1 MANWCQKIKQT
12 CYVVCKSWPQVV
24 QWPIN
29 INVSSYHVWSR
40 IQLVSSSTKP
50 LLLLGSSKEQFVLQI
65 AKFALEDWLF
75 DLDINES
82 FCLEPKDSRNA
93 TSTSFSPSN
102 MAKTCII
109 DGRLVGIVC
118 THKSATLITCCT
130 WLSKLLLMVR
140 FWSIRFCNILFS
152 CKNHACKMI

>member
-1 MANWCQKIKQT
+1 MIKQM

-40 IQLVSSSTKP
+40 IQHVSSSTES
-50 LLLLGSSKEQFVLQI
+50 LLPLGSFEQQFVLQI
-65 AKFALEDWLF
+65 AKFALEDWLL
-75 DLDINES
+75 DLDINEW
-82 FCLEPKDSRNA
+82 FFLEPIDSWNP

-109 DGRLVGIVC
+109 DGCLVGIVC
-118 THKSATLITCCT
+118 THKSATLIMCCI
-130 WLSKLLLMVR
+130 WLSKLLLMFK

-152 CKNHACKMI
+152 CKNHACKMF